1 MIKESVEQVG
11 GFMGMGK
18 KPTSVRITLEN
29 QNLLVGE
36 SVKMIFDISNV
47 QTNRSLLSIRI
58 RLI

>member
-1 MIKESVEQVG
+1 
-11 GFMGMGK
+11 MGMGK

-36 SVKMIFDISNV
+36 SVKMIFEISNV